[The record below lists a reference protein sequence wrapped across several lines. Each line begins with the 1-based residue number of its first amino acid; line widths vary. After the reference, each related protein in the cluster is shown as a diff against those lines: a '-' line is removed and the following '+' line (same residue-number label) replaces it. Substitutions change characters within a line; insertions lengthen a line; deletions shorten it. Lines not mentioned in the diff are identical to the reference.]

1 MIYLRNFHYIKGC
14 VHQLFLTIVY
24 TDLNSNVSPERDG
37 IFLMLKMS
45 KFFKKRLDLLKIA
58 VREMWNV
65 SEQNFN
71 ILTNPHIEK
80 MKNCQIERVS

>member
-24 TDLNSNVSPERDG
+24 TDLNSVSPEREG
-37 IFLMLKMS
+37 ISFDVKNV
-45 KFFKKRLDLLKIA
+45 KVYKKRLHLLKIA

-80 MKNCQIERVS
+80 IKNCQIEPVS